1 MKKKTIL
8 TILLVVAIATG
19 GGLLGAW
26 IVSQRTGSDSPVVVR
41 RSENDGNS
49 VQLESEANI
58 AKVAQEVSPSVVSIV
73 TQKVGGGVRGQQGA
87 GTGIIISGDGYVVT
101 NKHVVSGARE
111 VAITLADGTIHED
124 VSIIGV
130 DPLNDVAFLK
140 IRNSKDL
147 PAAKLGES
155 STLRIGQNVVAIG
168 NTLGEYQNTVTS
180 GIVSGLGRPITAQAD
195 ESGQTELLTDLVQ
208 TDAAINPGN
217 SGGPLVN
224 LAGQVVGIN
233 TAIVSNAQ
241 GIGFAIPI
249 NAIKGLLEGVL
260 KHGKIERA
268 YLGVRYADIT
278 PTIAKQRNLSVKKGA
293 IVLGNAGSGGIDPG
307 GPADKAGIKEG
318 DVITKIGELEV
329 GVHGG
334 VSSLVAEYKPG
345 DTIQVTILRDGKEQ
359 QLRVT
364 LATYKEPPVAA
375 EEPEERQ
382 NQRNLRRQYDLFD
395 F

>member
-1 MKKKTIL
+1 MKKKIIL
-8 TILLVVAIATG
+8 TILLVVAVATG
-19 GGLLGAW
+19 GGLFGAW

-73 TQKVGGGVRGQQGA
+73 TQKVGSGVRGQQGA

-101 NKHVVSGARE
+101 NKHVVSGSRE
-111 VAITLADGTIHED
+111 VAITLADGTIHDD

-140 IRNSKDL
+140 IRNGKDL

-195 ESGQTELLTDLVQ
+195 ESGQAELLTDLVQ

-278 PTIAKQRNLSVKKGA
+278 PTIAKQRNLPVKKGA

-359 QLRVT
+359 QLHVT
-364 LATYKEPPVAA
+364 LATYKEPPVAP
-375 EEPEERQ
+375 EELEERQ
-382 NQRNLRRQYDLFD
+382 SQRDLRRQYDWFD